1 MTRELNA
8 RLGHQARGKVGEYTT
23 RVDLLRMAELAEAVR
38 GEEWDTVEV
47 RRPLEAVFTPS
58 AVCGEPS
65 ICGLVSVAL

>member
-1 MTRELNA
+1 MT
-8 RLGHQARGKVGEYTT
+8 
-23 RVDLLRMAELAEAVR
+23 ELAEAVR

-58 AVCGEPS
+58 AVRGEPS